1 MRPSGEPTRIQASAV
16 GAAVLVVALGS
27 QAGGAAN
34 AVHKVG
40 AVTWHAAK
48 FVGKDVVL
56 EGYVL
61 AKEPG
66 YVLFS
71 DEATGKITAHDL
83 PVTGPGRRHDAD
95 QSEIRDRGCVPRS
108 GPLREQRQSLSPG
121 TDHPAKRSKALSAE
135 RSPLPAGQL
144 LVF

>member
-1 MRPSGEPTRIQASAV
+1 MRPSGEPTRLQAIAV
-16 GAAVLVVALGS
+16 RAAVLVVALGS

-83 PVTGPGRRHDAD
+83 PVAGPGAD
-95 QSEIRDRGCVPRS
+95 TMQM
-108 GPLREQRQSLSPG
+108 
-121 TDHPAKRSKALSAE
+121 AKRYVIEGIFLDHGLIASNG
-135 RSPLPAGQL
+135 SPYHLELTALPAAAEP
-144 LVF
+144 

>member
-1 MRPSGEPTRIQASAV
+1 MRPSGEPTRLQAIAV

-83 PVTGPGRRHDAD
+83 PVAGPGDDTMQTKTKYVIEGVFLD
-95 QSEIRDRGCVPRS
+95 QG
-108 GPLREQRQSLSPG
+108 
-121 TDHPAKRSKALSAE
+121 LSASNG
-135 RSPLPAGQL
+135 SPYHLELTDLPAAAEP
-144 LVF
+144 